1 MSDRNVEDAVR
12 KELIGWTVVDVA
24 PCPGGEDYATLVV
37 ERDGVRKNMVFGGTE
52 LGGWIYEVR
61 TKKVATAPTQSK
73 KARRS
78 DR

>member
-1 MSDRNVEDAVR
+1 MSDRHVEDAVR

-24 PCPGGEDYATLVV
+24 PCLGVEDYATLVV

-52 LGGWIYEVR
+52 LGGWIYEVH
-61 TKKVATAPTQSK
+61 TKKAAPVQSK
-73 KARRS
+73 KTRRS